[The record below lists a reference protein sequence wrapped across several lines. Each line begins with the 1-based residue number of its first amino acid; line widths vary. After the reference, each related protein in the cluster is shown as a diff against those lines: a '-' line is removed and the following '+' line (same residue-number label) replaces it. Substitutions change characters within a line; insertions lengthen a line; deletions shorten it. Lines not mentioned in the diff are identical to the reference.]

1 MEIGILIPLI
11 LTILILLFVGIRQAQ
26 TFREKEKFH
35 EIQMQQ
41 IARSFAAERKVF
53 IQRETRLREKLRK
66 KVSEVIHLK
75 SQPHSSLQPTY
86 IQPPPEILQDNGYW
100 RVLSEW
106 YRREQ
111 NWICEGCGIDL
122 GRRTEFLDT
131 HHIRGRAYNS
141 PEDLIALCIRCHSD
155 QTLPT
160 NHGFMKDSP
169 RYKKFMK
176 WARLNGFSDLAPL

>member
-11 LTILILLFVGIRQAQ
+11 LTILILLFAGIRQAQ

-41 IARSFAAERKVF
+41 MARSFAAERKVF
-53 IQRETRLREKLRK
+53 IRRETRLRKKLRE

-75 SQPHSSLQPTY
+75 SQRPFSRQPTY
-86 IQPPPEILQDNGYW
+86 IQAPPEVFQDSGYW

-111 NWICEGCGIDL
+111 DWICEGCGIDL

-141 PEDLIALCIRCHSD
+141 PEDLIALCVRCHSD

-176 WARLNGFSDLAPL
+176 WARLNGLSDLAPL